1 MSYFYKTDGS
11 VLNAPHCL
19 PLYSFRICHHL
30 LEGIKFQVF
39 VCRSP
44 SSRFVT
50 MAFRFSNSWQVPNF
64 ISSWCSFLPLCFSP
78 PVSVLLPLLC
88 SPLPLS
94 LSLFFSLLPTQELG
108 WPAVSQSM
116 GSSESLVLIS
126 CLKTDFVNL
135 FDPWGK
141 SDGAQEFTSS
151 PNPSPLTAS
160 KYLCWPFQV
169 FFSFHLVL
177 QALFCWSL

>member
-1 MSYFYKTDGS
+1 MSYSYKTDGL

-19 PLYSFRICHHL
+19 PLYSFRICHHF

-39 VCRSP
+39 MSSSP

-50 MAFRFSNSWQVPNF
+50 MTFHFSNSWQVPNF
-64 ISSWCSFLPLCFSP
+64 ISSRHNFLPLGFSP
-78 PVSVLLPLLC
+78 PVSVLPLLC
-88 SPLPLS
+88 SPFPLS
-94 LSLFFSLLPTQELG
+94 LSLFFLILPTQELG
-108 WPAVSQSM
+108 WLAISQSM
-116 GSSESLVLIS
+116 GSSDSLVLIS
-126 CLKTDFVNL
+126 CLKTGFVNL

-141 SDGAQEFTSS
+141 SDGVQEFNSS

-177 QALFCWSL
+177 QALFCWTL

>member
-1 MSYFYKTDGS
+1 MSYSYKTDGL

-39 VCRSP
+39 VSRSP

-50 MAFRFSNSWQVPNF
+50 MAFRFSNSLQVLTF
-64 ISSWCSFLPLCFSP
+64 TSSRRSFLPLSFSP
-78 PVSVLLPLLC
+78 PVCPTSPMLPIPIFSAPLFLTSANPGTWMTCSTQSV
-88 SPLPLS
+88 
-94 LSLFFSLLPTQELG
+94 
-108 WPAVSQSM
+108 
-116 GSSESLVLIS
+116 GSSDSLVLIS

-141 SDGAQEFTSS
+141 SDGAQEFNSS

>member
-1 MSYFYKTDGS
+1 MSYSYKTDGL
-11 VLNAPHCL
+11 VLNTPHCL

-39 VCRSP
+39 VSRSP

-50 MAFRFSNSWQVPNF
+50 MAFRFSNSWQVLTF
-64 ISSWCSFLPLCFSP
+64 TSSRRSFLPLSSP
-78 PVSVLLPLLC
+78 PVCPASPLLPIPTFSVPLFLTSANPGTWMTC
-88 SPLPLS
+88 SI
-94 LSLFFSLLPTQELG
+94 
-108 WPAVSQSM
+108 QSM
-116 GSSESLVLIS
+116 GSSDSLVLIS

-141 SDGAQEFTSS
+141 SDGAQEFNSS
-151 PNPSPLTAS
+151 PNPSPLTAC

>member
-1 MSYFYKTDGS
+1 MSYSYKTDGL

-39 VCRSP
+39 VSRSP

-64 ISSWCSFLPLCFSP
+64 ISFRHNFLPLCFPP
-78 PVSVLLPLLC
+78 PVSVLPLLC
-88 SPLPLS
+88 SPFRLS
-94 LSLFFSLLPTQELG
+94 LSLFFNFCQPRNLMTCST
-108 WPAVSQSM
+108 QSM
-116 GSSESLVLIS
+116 GSSDSLVLIS

-141 SDGAQEFTSS
+141 SDGAQEFNSS